1 MVIYT
6 DIFYTSYTEQV
17 STYTQY
23 TYTCNTRL
31 PVFTYT
37 DTTLTMYTIQNATVH
52 SHQTKRYHT
61 LTSTVTNE
69 MFIPY
74 THKQLQ
80 LMADNTHVHTLT
92 TQNNIRYT
100 GDAYISP
107 I

>member
-1 MVIYT
+1 
-6 DIFYTSYTEQV
+6 
-17 STYTQY
+17 
-23 TYTCNTRL
+23 
-31 PVFTYT
+31 
-37 DTTLTMYTIQNATVH
+37 
-52 SHQTKRYHT
+52 
-61 LTSTVTNE
+61 

-107 I
+107 IWSLITGSDLLAVLQYIWT